1 MNAAEVLVFM
11 FSHHLHNTEHD
22 GPISECRR
30 ESCVEAREL
39 LNAWTQTKTDQA
51 EETRGQSR

>member
-11 FSHHLHNTEHD
+11 FSHHLHNTEHE
-22 GPISECRR
+22 GAISECQR

-39 LNAWTQTKTDQA
+39 LNGWTPPQADQA
-51 EETRGQSR
+51 EETGRQSR

>member
-11 FSHHLHNTEHD
+11 FSQHLHNAEHE
-22 GPISECRR
+22 GVISECQR

-39 LNAWTQTKTDQA
+39 LNGWTSPQADQA
-51 EETRGQSR
+51 EEIGRQSR